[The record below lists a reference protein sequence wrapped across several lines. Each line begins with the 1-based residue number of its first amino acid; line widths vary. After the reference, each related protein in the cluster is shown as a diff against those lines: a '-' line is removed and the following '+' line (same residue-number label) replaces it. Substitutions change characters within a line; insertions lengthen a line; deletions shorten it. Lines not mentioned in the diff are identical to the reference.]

1 MTPRRRGA
9 APPPLLL
16 LALATLLS
24 SPAVAINTNATA
36 RIWGFDAARASPAA
50 RAAAAAADAA
60 YLAACAAARDAPAA
74 VREWVDFHA
83 ALGVGKFYIIATDD
97 PGAGALAA
105 ALGAHVAAGRV
116 ELYALPRASP
126 ATVPLLQVSL
136 YAACLAAA
144 RCAGLGDLDANG
156 RFHFPN
162 LCPFKCSVLE
172 LHSSFP

>member
-16 LALATLLS
+16 LLALAALL
-24 SPAVAINTNATA
+24 PRAAAATNASAMA
-36 RIWGFDAARASPAA
+36 RVWGFDAAHAPHAA

-74 VREWVDFHA
+74 LREWVDFHA
-83 ALGVGKFYIIATDD
+83 ALGVGKFYIVAADD

-105 ALGAHVAAGRV
+105 ALDAHVAAGRV
-116 ELYALPRASP
+116 ELFALPRASP

-144 RCAGLGDLDANG
+144 RCAGSMGLSCRVWVRA
-156 RFHFPN
+156 
-162 LCPFKCSVLE
+162 
-172 LHSSFP
+172 